1 MYVSGGNFNFNSNDY
16 ISRPTIIGKIKKKI
30 YTKTFASKWA
40 NLKLFLKEKKS
51 LESSVK
57 LRKKSTI
64 DQFSSKC
71 QEIFKKKVEI
81 YLITKKNRQL
91 LKSFN
96 DDINQKISKMKIYDA
111 SKKLDYMSD
120 NIKEFFFAFRTNNE
134 LMLRL
139 IECADKSQY
148 EKLVPF
154 LCHFFY
160 ENFYMENSEQE
171 EMLYIIYL
179 LLEKEIDSLL
189 ANSINLNIISL
200 FVLKAKRN
208 SLISL
213 ALDSN
218 SIEASN
224 IFIFDIF

>member
-1 MYVSGGNFNFNSNDY
+1 
-16 ISRPTIIGKIKKKI
+16 
-30 YTKTFASKWA
+30 
-40 NLKLFLKEKKS
+40 
-51 LESSVK
+51 
-57 LRKKSTI
+57 
-64 DQFSSKC
+64 
-71 QEIFKKKVEI
+71 
-81 YLITKKNRQL
+81 
-91 LKSFN
+91 
-96 DDINQKISKMKIYDA
+96 MKILDA

-179 LLEKEIDSLL
+179 LLEKEIDSLYMPSVDTFL
-189 ANSINLNIISL
+189 EQSFISNFLTEMGNRYEIKHYIDIILNALIMQIEERNIVYNSMDILSGQSENCEGIYYDMINEDSYGYTNKYENLSKGRNDSINNYNNLKLDNDISL
-200 FVLKAKRN
+200 TTSEKKSKGA
-208 SLISL
+208 
-213 ALDSN
+213 
-218 SIEASN
+218 
-224 IFIFDIF
+224 

>member
-1 MYVSGGNFNFNSNDY
+1 
-16 ISRPTIIGKIKKKI
+16 
-30 YTKTFASKWA
+30 
-40 NLKLFLKEKKS
+40 
-51 LESSVK
+51 
-57 LRKKSTI
+57 
-64 DQFSSKC
+64 
-71 QEIFKKKVEI
+71 
-81 YLITKKNRQL
+81 
-91 LKSFN
+91 
-96 DDINQKISKMKIYDA
+96 
-111 SKKLDYMSD
+111 MSD

-189 ANSINLNIISL
+189 APSVSSFLGQSFLSSFLTEMSTRYELKLYISL
-200 FVLKAKRN
+200 W
-208 SLISL
+208 IS
-213 ALDSN
+213 SR
-218 SIEASN
+218 I
-224 IFIFDIF
+224 IIQRIKKVFIMTC